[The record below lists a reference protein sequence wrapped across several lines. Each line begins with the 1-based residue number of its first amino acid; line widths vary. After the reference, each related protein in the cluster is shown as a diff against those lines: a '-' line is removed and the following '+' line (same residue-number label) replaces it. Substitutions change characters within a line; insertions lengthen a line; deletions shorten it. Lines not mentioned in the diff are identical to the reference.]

1 MGVEVFHDG
10 EPKWWPAEECCLC
23 SAKTRFWYLPNDVA
37 LCETCAATH
46 DDSRIPTKRE
56 WLQNASGRQIEDETW
71 KCQAERRAEE
81 VCLPDSM
88 ISVVDGIAYVA
99 ADTAVFLLQ
108 TARSQH
114 EAILQARQQEID
126 TLDYIV
132 EVQDARSEGRDI
144 PEGPCAKVLPCVPAS
159 LPQDR
164 LVEVIAKNKTSR
176 PVVMIEL
183 AHVQRLLAA
192 EEARGKMM
200 GNPIKKKLDEL
211 KNSIRCYIQAG
222 ELM

>member
-1 MGVEVFHDG
+1 MGLEVLHDG
-10 EPKWWPAEECCLC
+10 EPKWEPAEECCLC

-37 LCETCAATH
+37 LCEACATTH
-46 DDSRIPTKRE
+46 EDSHIPTKRE
-56 WLQNASGRQIEDETW
+56 WLQKVNGAHIENENW

-99 ADTAVFLLQ
+99 ADTAGFLLQ
-108 TARSQH
+108 TVRSQH
-114 EAILQARQQEID
+114 EAIQQARQQEID

-132 EVQDARSEGRDI
+132 EVQDARAEGRTI
-144 PEGPCAKVLPCVPAS
+144 PEGPSVNVVPCVPAS

-164 LVEVIAKNKTSR
+164 LVEVIAKDKRAR

-183 AHVQRLLAA
+183 AHLQRFLAA
-192 EEARGKMM
+192 EEARSKRLTC
-200 GNPIKKKLDEL
+200 PLKRKLNEL
-211 KNSIRCYIQAG
+211 KDSIRCYIQAG